1 MSGPKT
7 SRYTLTAEQR
17 RILEEQRR
25 VQMETQKQVMQL
37 KAFKQSLKERIT
49 KIDSGLSQYQRII
62 KETREKKF
70 PLENVKVIRDKAM
83 QELNNAAM
91 VSESSGLNVIQETNA
106 KLRQMQYQV
115 MKQQQ
120 VIFKELAEVD
130 KKFRKELESAVAE
143 GFEVSFAGI
152 VEDITPDV
160 AVYIKKITEAMD
172 EVREYELSQTLKERF
187 VQLKLKAEEIDSVDF
202 IENYYAMSIVPFVKE
217 CKAYHCA
224 YVGYGDKFKELL
236 AEYRILAG
244 ELGVQF
250 KDYFFSME
258 AINELTEKVKEMELK
273 RQEQEEQEYISR
285 CMDSVLEAMG
295 YKTIGE
301 REIIK
306 KDGRRFHNELY
317 LFDEG
322 TAVNVTYSSNGQITM
337 ELGGLD
343 QTDRIPSDD
352 ECRSLAEDMVSF
364 CDDYFEIEKKLK
376 KLGVVTQRISVLPP
390 EAQFA
395 QIINT
400 SDYIMTENVE
410 NYESKHTKKSGII
423 EKQLR
428 KGE

>member
-17 RILEEQRR
+17 RNLAEQRR
-25 VQMETQKQVMQL
+25 IQMETQKQVMQL

-49 KIDSGLSQYQRII
+49 KIDSGLSQYQRIV
-62 KETREKKF
+62 KETGEKKL
-70 PLENVKVIRDKAM
+70 PLENIKVIRDKAM
-83 QELNNAAM
+83 QELNNAAI
-91 VSESSGLNVIQETNA
+91 VSESSGLNVIQETNV

-130 KKFRKELESAVAE
+130 EKFRKEIASAVTE

-160 AVYIKKITEAMD
+160 SVYIKKITEAMD
-172 EVREYELSQTLKERF
+172 EVKEYELSQTLKERF

-202 IENYYAMSIVPFVKE
+202 IENYYAMSIVPYVKE

-224 YVGYGDKFKELL
+224 YIEYGDKFKELL

-244 ELGVQF
+244 ELGIQS

-410 NYESKHTKKSGII
+410 NYQSKHTKKLGII

>member
-62 KETREKKF
+62 KETGEKKF

-130 KKFRKELESAVAE
+130 KKFRKEIESAVAE

-244 ELGVQF
+244 ELGVQS

-301 REIIK
+301 REII
-306 KDGRRFHNELY
+306 
-317 LFDEG
+317 
-322 TAVNVTYSSNGQITM
+322 
-337 ELGGLD
+337 
-343 QTDRIPSDD
+343 
-352 ECRSLAEDMVSF
+352 
-364 CDDYFEIEKKLK
+364 
-376 KLGVVTQRISVLPP
+376 
-390 EAQFA
+390 
-395 QIINT
+395 
-400 SDYIMTENVE
+400 
-410 NYESKHTKKSGII
+410 
-423 EKQLR
+423 
-428 KGE
+428 

>member
-1 MSGPKT
+1 
-7 SRYTLTAEQR
+7 
-17 RILEEQRR
+17 
-25 VQMETQKQVMQL
+25 
-37 KAFKQSLKERIT
+37 
-49 KIDSGLSQYQRII
+49 
-62 KETREKKF
+62 
-70 PLENVKVIRDKAM
+70 
-83 QELNNAAM
+83 
-91 VSESSGLNVIQETNA
+91 
-106 KLRQMQYQV
+106 MQYQV

>member
-62 KETREKKF
+62 KETGEKKF

-130 KKFRKELESAVAE
+130 KKFRKEIESAVAE

-244 ELGVQF
+244 ELGVQS

>member
-17 RILEEQRR
+17 RILAEQRR
-25 VQMETQKQVMQL
+25 VRMETQKQVIQL
-37 KAFKQSLKERIT
+37 KTYKQSLKERIT
-49 KIDSGLSQYQRII
+49 KIDSALSQYQRIV
-62 KETREKKF
+62 KETGERKL
-70 PLENVKVIRDKAM
+70 PLENVKAIRDKAM
-83 QELNNAAM
+83 QELNNAAIL
-91 VSESSGLNVIQETNA
+91 SESSDLTVMQETNA
-106 KLRQMQYQV
+106 RLRQIQYLV

-120 VIFKELAEVD
+120 VIFKELAEVE
-130 KKFRKELESAVAE
+130 KKFRKEVEFAVSE

-152 VEDITPDV
+152 GENITPDESI
-160 AVYIKKITEAMD
+160 YIKKIAEAMD
-172 EVREYELSQTLKERF
+172 EVKEYELSQALKERY

-202 IENYYAMSIVPFVKE
+202 IENYYAMSIVPYVKE
-217 CKAYHCA
+217 CREYHSAYIE
-224 YVGYGDKFKELL
+224 YGDKFKELL
-236 AEYRILAG
+236 AEYKILSNG
-244 ELGVQF
+244 LGIQP
-250 KDYFFSME
+250 KNYTFSME
-258 AINELTEKVKEMELK
+258 AIGELTEKVKEMELK

-285 CMDSVLEAMG
+285 CMDSVLETMG

-343 QTDRIPSDD
+343 QTDRIPSED
-352 ECRSLAEDMVSF
+352 ECKSLAEDMVSF

-376 KLGVVTQRISVLPP
+376 KLGVVTQRISVLPS

-410 NYESKHTKKSGII
+410 NYESKHTKKSGSV

>member
-49 KIDSGLSQYQRII
+49 KIDRGLSQYQRII
-62 KETREKKF
+62 KETGEKKF

-130 KKFRKELESAVAE
+130 KKFRKEIESAVAE

-244 ELGVQF
+244 ELGVQS

-410 NYESKHTKKSGII
+410 NYESKHTKKSGIM

>member
-62 KETREKKF
+62 KETGEKKF

-83 QELNNAAM
+83 QELNHAAM

-130 KKFRKELESAVAE
+130 KKFRKEIESAVAE

-244 ELGVQF
+244 EIGVQS

-410 NYESKHTKKSGII
+410 NYESKHTKKSEII

>member
-17 RILEEQRR
+17 RILAEQRR
-25 VQMETQKQVMQL
+25 IQMETQKQVMQL
-37 KAFKQSLKERIT
+37 KTFKQRLKERIIN
-49 KIDSGLSQYQRII
+49 IDSGLSQYQRIV
-62 KETREKKF
+62 KETGEKKL
-70 PLENVKVIRDKAM
+70 PLEEIKAIRDKAM

-91 VSESSGLNVIQETNA
+91 VSESSGLNAIQETNV
-106 KLRQMQYQV
+106 KLRQMQCQV
-115 MKQQQ
+115 MEQQQ

-130 KKFRKELESAVAE
+130 KKFRKDIESAVAE

-160 AVYIKKITEAMD
+160 SVYIKKITETMD
-172 EVREYELSQTLKERF
+172 EVKEYELSQTLKERY

-202 IENYYAMSIVPFVKE
+202 IENYYAMSIVPYVKE

-224 YVGYGDKFKELL
+224 YIEYGDKFKELL

-250 KDYFFSME
+250 KDYIFSME

-343 QTDRIPSDD
+343 QIDRIPSDD

-410 NYESKHTKKSGII
+410 NYQSKHTKKSGII

>member
-17 RILEEQRR
+17 RILAEQRR

-49 KIDSGLSQYQRII
+49 KIDSGLSQYQRIV
-62 KETREKKF
+62 KETGEKKL
-70 PLENVKVIRDKAM
+70 PLENVKEVRDKAM
-83 QELNNAAM
+83 QELNDAAI
-91 VSESSGLNVIQETNA
+91 VSESSGLTVIQETNA
-106 KLRQMQYQV
+106 KLRQIQYLV

-130 KKFRKELESAVAE
+130 KKFRKEIESAVAE

-160 AVYIKKITEAMD
+160 SVYIKKITEAMD
-172 EVREYELSQTLKERF
+172 EVKEYELSQTLKERY

-202 IENYYAMSIVPFVKE
+202 IENYYAMSIVPYVKE

-224 YVGYGDKFKELL
+224 YVEYGDKFKELL

-244 ELGVQF
+244 ELGVQS
-250 KDYFFSME
+250 KDYIFSME

-376 KLGVVTQRISVLPP
+376 KSGVVTQRISVLPP

-428 KGE
+428 RGE

>member
-17 RILEEQRR
+17 RILAEQRR

-49 KIDSGLSQYQRII
+49 KIDSGLSQYQRIV
-62 KETREKKF
+62 KETGEKKL
-70 PLENVKVIRDKAM
+70 PLENVKEVRDKAM
-83 QELNNAAM
+83 QELNDAAI
-91 VSESSGLNVIQETNA
+91 VSESSGLTVIQETNA
-106 KLRQMQYQV
+106 KLRQIQYLV

-130 KKFRKELESAVAE
+130 KKFRKEIESAVAE

-160 AVYIKKITEAMD
+160 SVYIKKITEAMD
-172 EVREYELSQTLKERF
+172 EVKEYELSQTLKERY

-202 IENYYAMSIVPFVKE
+202 IENYYAMSIVPYVKE

-224 YVGYGDKFKELL
+224 YVEYGDKFKELL

-244 ELGVQF
+244 ELGVQS
-250 KDYFFSME
+250 KDYIFSME

-352 ECRSLAEDMVSF
+352 ECRSLGEDMVSF

-376 KLGVVTQRISVLPP
+376 KSGVVTQRISVLPP

-428 KGE
+428 RGE

>member
-7 SRYTLTAEQR
+7 SKYTLTAEQR
-17 RILEEQRR
+17 RNLAEQRR
-25 VQMETQKQVMQL
+25 IQMETQKQVMQL

-49 KIDSGLSQYQRII
+49 KIDSGLSQYQRIV
-62 KETREKKF
+62 KETGEKKL
-70 PLENVKVIRDKAM
+70 PLENIKVIRDKAM
-83 QELNNAAM
+83 QELNNAAI
-91 VSESSGLNVIQETNA
+91 VSESSGLNVIQETNV

-130 KKFRKELESAVAE
+130 EKFRKEIASAVTE

-160 AVYIKKITEAMD
+160 SVYIKKITEAMD
-172 EVREYELSQTLKERF
+172 EVKEYELSQTLKERF

-202 IENYYAMSIVPFVKE
+202 IENYYAMSIVPYVKE

-224 YVGYGDKFKELL
+224 YIEYGDKFKELL

-244 ELGVQF
+244 ELGIQS

-410 NYESKHTKKSGII
+410 NYQSKHTKKLGII